1 VQKHNENVFSN
12 TLGPTIIFKAMDIN
26 HQSCLSFHKF
36 SNDLSKI
43 VRLHFTIHIEI
54 YMLVELRVD
63 NYATS
68 DGLVNGVGDIF
79 KTSTTYCEIYGQSF
93 RILKLEH

>member
-1 VQKHNENVFSN
+1 M
-12 TLGPTIIFKAMDIN
+12 G
-26 HQSCLSFHKF
+26 
-36 SNDLSKI
+36 
-43 VRLHFTIHIEI
+43 LHSTIHIGI

-79 KTSTTYCEIYGQSF
+79 KASTTYCEIYGQYF
-93 RILKLEH
+93 RILKLKH

>member
-1 VQKHNENVFSN
+1 V
-12 TLGPTIIFKAMDIN
+12 G
-26 HQSCLSFHKF
+26 
-36 SNDLSKI
+36 
-43 VRLHFTIHIEI
+43 LHSTIHIGI

-79 KTSTTYCEIYGQSF
+79 KASTTYCEIYGQYF
-93 RILKLEH
+93 RILKLKH

>member
-1 VQKHNENVFSN
+1 
-12 TLGPTIIFKAMDIN
+12 M
-26 HQSCLSFHKF
+26 CLHS
-36 SNDLSKI
+36 
-43 VRLHFTIHIEI
+43 TIHIEI